1 MTISKQDQNNNPA
14 TILEFSRLQLAAEAL
29 YGFKDAKPNFEDSKG
44 VASAGNLIFNYEMKP
59 EDLISGNDHNSKFT
73 PTDAAEFVENW
84 EMVAHIANTT
94 TGFSGSLFRAKKD
107 IEGTRIKAKELV
119 MSFRSTEFVDD
130 DVHDSRSTNTLE
142 IKEKGWAFGQIA
154 DMEQWFKIL
163 SKENLIDKPLYVT
176 GYSLGGHLA
185 TAFNILHRDE
195 VNTRTGGNLIEA
207 TYTFNGAGVGLGANG
222 EEITKKDLHA
232 AIEYFKRLKGD
243 GENKKLNE
251 DYVENKFVGEIR
263 INIGKGLGQENSI
276 RYSLAEIYK
285 KVKNWLDLSEYN
297 KEGNATQMGESD
309 NLSKYIENIAIAE
322 KYLNEIVTSTD
333 RLLTTSPENY
343 YSSNIEEIKLL
354 KFLRESVVRVREV
367 ANEYERVKTL
377 RGGKDTNSKPHQLP
391 ARFVDSL
398 KLDYQLAVVLAANR
412 YTKNF
417 SIVAGAINIDKD
429 LNDNL
434 TVANQGIKD
443 FYNIWAATKPSM
455 VAVSQLHY
463 GAENVLVGIE
473 DQPLVRGN
481 YISLVRDE
489 TIREAN
495 LRQATS
501 LSDVLSQALDLQL
514 LTSDYGNSNFGDTHS
529 LVLMVDSLSTQ
540 KIMEELGGEI
550 SIDEFKNIMALA
562 SNTKAFVDVDK
573 SSLKWFVRAMIPK
586 RYPKSFAV
594 LSESDVDKLV
604 DSIVE
609 KIADPFDIKTP
620 NKQGYAEGDVLENI
634 INMLAKQLGVK
645 LDVNG
650 KSQLV
655 GDHNGGTW
663 ATPEDHYSYD
673 KNGKITHYTGRNSLH
688 AAIKQINEFI
698 KDNNLEDA
706 FTILPATEASA
717 QAAAA
722 DFGHFLALKTLSPFV
737 LAKKQGLSADKQAAV
752 EKIWSDAWAQEYL
765 DWQHDLD
772 ARQNQNEPAYYTDQW
787 LEDRQIL
794 LTIKSFLDI
803 TNQPY
808 QNGLIMEQLQKLM
821 EDSVLSKQFPGFGD
835 RFMSILD
842 SLKSISDAESGLAHL
857 NTAPRTIRGADI
869 HLAARLGKTAIQ
881 FGSKKD
887 DELTGSQAA
896 DHLYGGGGSDTLK
909 GGDGEDHLEGGAGV
923 DHLYGGKGKDY
934 LYGGSGHDYYYF
946 KSDEIDDDVIVDPD
960 EGEIRIDDK
969 PLKGVHVPPS
979 EYGRWRDEDGYTY
992 ITLNER
998 SDGKGGMIA
1007 DLQIVTP
1014 QNKRL
1019 TWKDWHHQK
1028 NEKGLF
1034 GSKFKLELK
1043 ADKETKNTIRYM
1055 NGDVVAPFEKDENG
1069 KETNRYDWNATHWN
1083 YAEGKL
1089 VGGIKAPGFN
1099 DVLRGTKAQD
1109 VIHGLGGNDAIDGS
1123 DGNDTLY
1130 GDDGHDL
1137 ITGGKGSDRVFG
1149 GKGDDILFGSSY
1161 LKGYVKWENTHS
1173 NGTLGGGRYTYQN
1186 GGVWG
1191 RMYPQGSSREH
1202 LAGPHIDYMRDETN
1216 TEGDYLVGGDGADTI
1231 YGSHENDWIYG
1242 DEVSRPDYVPDAQ
1255 ASQDDEL
1262 YGLGG
1267 DDHIFGGDGNDS
1279 LFGDGHFES
1288 DKFGYLPAVFH
1299 GNDYLY
1305 GGKGQ
1310 DVLRGQLGS
1319 DHLYGGDD
1327 ADGLIG
1333 GLDIDTSEEE
1343 DGDAGDYLYGGA
1355 GYDLLIGNAG
1365 NDYLY
1370 GEKDGGKL
1378 YGGAG
1383 DDFLFSGSQYSY
1395 TVSSDDYF
1403 SLSDLIDYQIRYG
1416 TVPPS
1421 YVTTYLYN
1429 ELYGGSGNDTLVAE
1443 SGSIM
1448 DGGTGNDTYLFDEAA
1463 WYAGAQH
1470 TILPDASGNDTVRFQ
1485 TVGFDQI
1492 KLAWSEDGVLSLIYG
1507 QGVISIQNYSD
1518 IEQVIFAGSERI
1530 STETLVELAQQQVKV
1545 IESLSSEQNT
1555 SLRQTG
1561 GFGRDTLA
1569 AAAETAYLHGGAGAD
1584 TYVVRKKF
1592 RHITVSDFQSD
1603 NSDPDRLV
1611 LEQLNADDV
1620 LFHHFRNDLV
1630 ISDKATGG
1638 KITVAGYFDEQNPG
1652 YGVGEISFADH
1663 SSFDRQAVL
1672 ARLSGATEFADNLMV
1687 VDPQGGELNGLGGD
1701 DRLLGSAGN
1710 DILNGGAGNDVLQG
1724 GRGSNTYVFE
1734 GEFGRDIISNPIVD
1748 TNSKRDLRENDY
1760 QINKQLLEQNQ
1771 IDETLQFI
1779 SLQTEDVS
1787 FHRRGKDLLIRVR
1800 NSANQ
1805 VQVERFFASGKYQ
1818 ERYTFSFENG
1828 IINGGEIAGLLP
1840 RWSHAPQ
1847 ANGELP
1853 AQSSRVADEWR
1864 YTLPAD
1870 LFTDLDQDEL
1880 DYRVTL
1886 ADGRPLPEWLR
1897 FDAANRV
1904 LYGTAPYEETLQLLV
1919 TVTDPATNQASLPL
1933 MLEILPK
1940 DLSIPQETMEGS
1952 AKDDILQG
1960 GAKRDRLN
1968 GYGGNDRLY
1977 GGAGHDILDG
1987 GAGDDWLEGGY
1998 DGADTYLFAKG
2009 HGQDTVDDLA
2019 ENNLTGDSDTLRFE
2033 GAASSD
2039 AVFTRSGNDLVVKA
2053 YGGTDQVKVK
2063 DYFTDRNR
2071 REFRFAF
2078 DDQTL
2083 ESNSLTITYNGTD
2096 QDDVIRGSELNE
2108 VITGGAGND
2117 MLIGGG
2123 ERDTYV
2129 FAKGHGQ
2136 DTVDDSTEDRYY
2148 SSILR
2153 FEGAASSDAV
2163 FTRSGN
2169 DLLIRAYGGNDQ
2181 VLVKHFYPEAGD
2193 HDHSYWY
2200 YEFVFDDRVWG
2211 NGYWENWEGFNIANN
2226 GTDQD
2231 DTIQGIRLNEIIK
2244 GGAGNDTLIGGG
2256 GEDTYVFAKGHGQD
2270 TVVDWSIYMS
2280 VPPYRQPELKTLRF
2294 EGAAIADAAFDRS
2307 GNDLIIRAYGGKDQV
2322 TLSGYFKSG
2331 AKLSMRRASDEG
2343 LSDLGISLFQFIFDD
2358 RTLSPEDIHELTIT
2372 GRGTDRDDKL
2382 YGFGGNDILYG
2393 AAGND
2398 HLAGYDGEDVLSGG
2412 DGDDE
2417 LFGYDGNDVLDGG
2430 SGNDTLE
2437 GGIGN
2442 DTLIGGSGNDML
2454 VGEMGI
2460 NTYLFAAG
2468 HGQDKVEDYT
2478 ENDSEADTLRF
2489 EGALA
2494 ADAAFIRRG
2503 NDLAVRAYGTEDEV
2517 LLPEYFTGYVFSRH
2531 RFAFDDRTL
2540 LPQDID
2546 GILVVESMP
2555 ADKDWTGSL
2564 GNDTILGGNGN
2575 DRLTGGG
2582 GSDVFDGGAGN
2593 DKLFGNP
2600 DSADTY
2606 LFARGHGRDEVRD
2619 SAETDE
2625 QADTLR
2631 FAGAHSSNAVFERI
2645 GNHLLVRA
2653 YGGDDQLALPGY
2665 FDRYGDKRYSRF
2677 KLTFDDRTLQYD
2689 DISGMLTTGINI
2701 SQTKPLYGT
2710 EQDDQLTG
2718 GAGNDSLHGN
2728 GGRDVLEGGAGDD
2741 ILIGNYNSADTYLFT
2756 RGHGQDRI
2764 YDFSENGLDADTLR
2778 FEGAH
2783 AADAVFSRSGNDL
2796 LIQAYGSGDQVGIA
2810 NYFHSYLADN
2820 RYNWFK
2826 LAFDDEVIEYFDY
2839 EQYAAQANSL
2849 TQAMSTFGGNE
2860 GSGPDSST
2868 GLPEAVNPLLAASPL

>member
-1 MTISKQDQNNNPA
+1 MITQNQQQNLNNNPA
-14 TILEFSRLQLAAEAL
+14 TILEFARLQLAAEVL
-29 YGFKDAKPNFEDSKG
+29 YGFKNAVPNWEIAGSDP
-44 VASAGNLIFNYEMKP
+44 VQGNLLFGNFIKP
-59 EDLISGNDHNSKFT
+59 ELLESGNDHNSKFT
-73 PTDAAEFVENW
+73 PTDAQEFDKNW

-107 IEGTRIKAKELV
+107 IPDAGIQKGDLTI
-119 MSFRSTEFVDD
+119 SFRSTEFVDD
-130 DVHDSRSTNTLE
+130 AARDSQATNTFE
-142 IKEKGWAFGQIA
+142 IADRGWAFGQIS
-154 DMEQWFKIL
+154 DMVRWVRLLQEKGL
-163 SKENLIDKPLYVT
+163 VDGKVNVT

-185 TAFNILHRDE
+185 TAFNLLQRGGAFNWKDE
-195 VNTRTGGNLIEA
+195 ASGIQHHLDINS
-207 TYTFNGAGVGLGANG
+207 TYTFNGAGVGLQA
-222 EEITKKDLHA
+222 
-232 AIEYFKRLKGD
+232 D
-243 GENKKLNE
+243 GSLMPPKKLIE
-251 DYVENKFVGEIR
+251 IIERFSKQRKENGMAGLFDTP
-263 INIGKGLGQENSI
+263 IGKEYYNKVKAALKKEDSDEFQSLSKQIDTIILTTTVEAEGQPTEVSGEMVLLKEAMSKILSIWKENS
-276 RYSLAEIYK
+276 RTRSL
-285 KVKNWLDLSEYN
+285 
-297 KEGNATQMGESD
+297 
-309 NLSKYIENIAIAE
+309 
-322 KYLNEIVTSTD
+322 
-333 RLLTTSPENY
+333 
-343 YSSNIEEIKLL
+343 SSLG
-354 KFLRESVVRVREV
+354 
-367 ANEYERVKTL
+367 
-377 RGGKDTNSKPHQLP
+377 GGKGIKPQWIDFQYIAALG
-391 ARFVDSL
+391 
-398 KLDYQLAVVLAANR
+398 LDYQLAVMEANR
-412 YTKNF
+412 ETKN
-417 SIVAGAINIDKD
+417 VAKFFGKGSGLNNI
-429 LNDNL
+429 LSNNRN
-434 TVANQGIKD
+434 VVEVFEN
-443 FYNIWAATKPSM
+443 FYDIYGDTFPSM
-455 VAVSQLHY
+455 VASSQLHY
-463 GAENVLVGIE
+463 GEPIGVAIEN
-473 DQPLVRGN
+473 QPLGRGDYWHRVSKESESIFN
-481 YISLVRDE
+481 PKLLVDGY
-489 TIREAN
+489 
-495 LRQATS
+495 
-501 LSDVLSQALDLQL
+501 D
-514 LTSDYGNSNFGDTHS
+514 GNNFGDTHS
-529 LVLMVDSLSTQ
+529 LALIIDSLSTQ
-540 KIMEELGGEI
+540 NMISKLDGNLDTDSFKKI
-550 SIDEFKNIMALA
+550 FRLA
-562 SNTKAFVDVDK
+562 SNQKALTDIEVKRLFDKYNEKDIYDVLYGLTTVGMIDDGIDRLKTSAADK
-573 SSLKWFVRAMIPK
+573 FFERLGVEWVENSPK
-586 RYPKSFAV
+586 G
-594 LSESDVDKLV
+594 
-604 DSIVE
+604 
-609 KIADPFDIKTP
+609 
-620 NKQGYAEGDVLENI
+620 QGYSEGDVLENI
-634 INMLAKQLGVK
+634 INILAKTIGVELKINSKLTEK
-645 LDVNG
+645 LDNKLNG
-650 KSQLV
+650 DL
-655 GDHNGGTW
+655 NGGTW
-663 ATPEDHYSYD
+663 ALIDDHKSLD
-673 KNGKITHYTGRNSLH
+673 RKGNSVNYTGRESLQS
-688 AAIKQINEFI
+688 AIAQINKFI

-881 FGSKKD
+881 FGSSGRDVLQGD
-887 DELTGSQAA
+887 DGV
-896 DHLYGGGGSDTLK
+896 DRIYGGDDIDVLYGRGGN
-909 GGDGEDHLEGGAGV
+909 DHLEGGAGD
-923 DHLYGGKGKDY
+923 DHLYGGEGQDY
-934 LYGGSGHDYYYF
+934 LYGGSGDDSYYF
-946 KSDEIDDDVIVDPD
+946 GSDEIDDDVIVDPD
-960 EGEIRIDDK
+960 GGKIFIDGK
-969 PLKGVHVPPS
+969 LLKGVHVPPS

-1109 VIHGLGGNDAIDGS
+1109 VIHGLGGNDAIDGF

-1919 TVTDPATNQASLPL
+1919 TVTDPATNQANLPL

-1998 DGADTYLFAKG
+1998 DGADTYLFAKE

-2053 YGGTDQVKVK
+2053 YGGTNQVKVK

-2631 FAGAHSSNAVFERI
+2631 FAGAQSANAVFERI

-2689 DISGMLTTGINI
+2689 DISRMLTTGINI

-2868 GLPEAVNPLLAASPL
+2868 GMPEAVNPLLAASPL

>member
-1 MTISKQDQNNNPA
+1 MTNQQNTNTNPA
-14 TILEFSRLQLAAEAL
+14 TILEFARLQLAAEAL
-29 YGFKDAKPNFEDSKG
+29 YGFKNAKPEWIDSKG
-44 VASAGNLIFNYEMKP
+44 DADTSNLLFGVDYNSSKNYKEH
-59 EDLISGNDHNSKFT
+59 LISGNDHNSKFT
-73 PTDAAEFVENW
+73 PTDAAEFAENW

-107 IEGTRIKAKELV
+107 IEGTRIKAQDLV

-130 DVHDSRSTNTLE
+130 DMHDSRSTNTLE

-154 DMEQWFKIL
+154 DMEHWFGIL
-163 SKENLIDKPLYVT
+163 QEKGLIDKPLYVT

-185 TAFNILHRDE
+185 TAFNILHRYRI
-195 VNTRTGGNLIEA
+195 NKRTGDKLIKA
-207 TYTFNGAGVGLGANG
+207 TYTFNGAGVGYGSDG
-222 EEITKKDLHA
+222 KEITTENLQN
-232 AIEYFKRLKGD
+232 AI
-243 GENKKLNE
+243 NE
-251 DYVENKFVGEIR
+251 FNKFREKGAASEFSGEICFHH
-263 INIGKGLGQENSI
+263 IENGKVIKEKEVVF
-276 RYSLAEIYK
+276 SLSDIYK
-285 KVKNWLDLSEYN
+285 KVKELLNFTPWEEGNSQAAMGTADDLSEYLKN
-297 KEGNATQMGESD
+297 IAKAESYIGDIEHKISELLAFSARDPLMRRNITRDEDKID
-309 NLSKYIENIAIAE
+309 NL
-322 KYLNEIVTSTD
+322 
-333 RLLTTSPENY
+333 
-343 YSSNIEEIKLL
+343 KLL
-354 KFLRESVVRVREV
+354 KDAVIRVREI
-367 ANEYERVKTL
+367 ANENERIKTL
-377 RGGKDTNSKPHQLP
+377 TSGGGENQRPYQFP
-391 ARFVDSL
+391 ARYIDSL
-398 KLDYQLAVVLAANR
+398 RLDYQVAVLLSAR
-412 YTKNF
+412 KYTKAL
-417 SIVAGAINIDKD
+417 SVTGGAVNIGMDIIDHQLRKAD
-429 LNDNL
+429 D
-434 TVANQGIKD
+434 TIDD

-463 GAENVLVGIE
+463 GKEDILVNVE
-473 DQPLVRGN
+473 DQPLVRGH
-481 YISLVRDE
+481 YIKFVLEE
-489 TIREAN
+489 TGKEA
-495 LRQATS
+495 AE
-501 LSDVLSQALDLQL
+501 LSELLDLQL
-514 LTSDYGNSNFGDTHS
+514 LTPDYNNSAFGDTHS
-529 LVLMVDSLSTQ
+529 LVLIVDSLSVQ
-540 KIMEELGGEI
+540 KTINQLDSSFDNRLYRDI
-550 SIDEFKNIMALA
+550 FKLA
-562 SNTKAFVDVDK
+562 SNQDSFIDSDTKIK
-573 SSLKWFVRAMIPK
+573 
-586 RYPKSFAV
+586 
-594 LSESDVDKLV
+594 KL
-604 DSIVE
+604 DGNYNLVE
-609 KIADPFDIKTP
+609 GSPDA
-620 NKQGYAEGDVLENI
+620 QGYSEGDVLENI
-634 INMLAKQLGVK
+634 INYIAKQFGISLELDKESDNK
-645 LDVNG
+645 L
-650 KSQLV
+650 K
-655 GDHNGGTW
+655 GDLNGGTW
-663 ATPEDHYSYD
+663 ALIDDHESAD
-673 KNGKITHYTGRNSLH
+673 GNGNPVLYTGRGSLQS
-688 AAIKQINEFI
+688 AVAKINKFI
-698 KDNNLEDA
+698 KDNHLEDA

-737 LAKKQGLSADKQAAV
+737 LAKKQGLFADKQAAV
-752 EKIWSDAWAQEYL
+752 EKIWSDTWGKEYYN
-765 DWQHDLD
+765 WQHDVE
-772 ARQNQNEPAYYTDQW
+772 ARQNQQQPTYYSDKW
-787 LEDRQIL
+787 LQDRQALLRVKSIL
-794 LTIKSFLDI
+794 NISNLGYEK
-803 TNQPY
+803 
-808 QNGLIMEQLQKLM
+808 GLVSGEMSDKQLATL
-821 EDSVLSKQFPGFGD
+821 VPGFGSHWIS
-835 RFMSILD
+835 SIYNIKEMKD
-842 SLKSISDAESGLAHL
+842 KETGINYTSLMPAYTSLIERIIGDNKLARML
-857 NTAPRTIRGADI
+857 
-869 HLAARLGKTAIQ
+869 LGKDNVSIQ
-881 FGSKKD
+881 FNSNKGGLLEGKS
-887 DELTGSQAA
+887 GI
-896 DHLYGGGGSDTLK
+896 DHLYGGDGVDTLY
-909 GGDGEDHLEGGAGV
+909 GGDGNDHLEGGSGD
-923 DHLYGGKGKDY
+923 DHLYGGEGQDY
-934 LYGGSGHDYYYF
+934 LYGGSGDDSYYF
-946 KSDEIDDDVIVDPD
+946 GSDEIDDDVIVDPD
-960 EGEIRIDDK
+960 GGKIFIDGK
-969 PLKGVHVPPS
+969 LLKGAHVPPS

-1055 NGDVVAPFEKDENG
+1055 NGDVVAPFEKNENG

-2631 FAGAHSSNAVFERI
+2631 FAGAQSANAVFERI

-2689 DISGMLTTGINI
+2689 DISRMLTTGINI

-2868 GLPEAVNPLLAASPL
+2868 GMPEAVNPLLAASPL

>member
-1 MTISKQDQNNNPA
+1 MTNQQKNLSTSPA
-14 TILEFSRLQLAAEAL
+14 TVLEFARLQLAAEAL
-29 YGFKDAKPNFEDSKG
+29 YGFKNAKPNFEDSNG
-44 VASAGNLIFNYEMKP
+44 LANSGNLLFPDYDINPDYLT
-59 EDLISGNDHNSKFT
+59 DGNDHNSKFT
-73 PTDAAEFVENW
+73 PTDAAEFADNW
-84 EMVAHIANTT
+84 EMVAHIANTA

-107 IEGTRIKAKELV
+107 IEGTRIKAQDLV

-154 DMEQWFKIL
+154 DMERWFGIL
-163 SKENLIDKPLYVT
+163 QEKGLIDKPLYVT

-185 TAFNILHRDE
+185 TAFNILHRYRI
-195 VNTRTGGNLIEA
+195 NKRTGDKLIKA
-207 TYTFNGAGVGLGANG
+207 TYTFNGAGVGYGANG
-222 EEITKKDLHA
+222 KEITTENLQN
-232 AIEYFKRLKGD
+232 AI
-243 GENKKLNE
+243 NE
-251 DYVENKFVGEIR
+251 FNKFKEKGAASEFSGEICFHH
-263 INIGKGLGQENSI
+263 IENGKVIKEKEVVF
-276 RYSLAEIYK
+276 SLSDIYK
-285 KVKNWLDLSEYN
+285 KVKELLNFTPWEEGNSQAAMGTADDLSEYLKN
-297 KEGNATQMGESD
+297 IAKAESYIGDIEHKISELLAFSARDPLMRRNITRDGDKID
-309 NLSKYIENIAIAE
+309 NL
-322 KYLNEIVTSTD
+322 
-333 RLLTTSPENY
+333 
-343 YSSNIEEIKLL
+343 KLL
-354 KFLRESVVRVREV
+354 KDAVIRVREI
-367 ANEYERVKTL
+367 ANENERIKTL
-377 RGGKDTNSKPHQLP
+377 TSGGGENQRPYQFP
-391 ARFVDSL
+391 ARYIDSL
-398 KLDYQLAVVLAANR
+398 RLDYQVAVLLSAR
-412 YTKNF
+412 KYTKALSF
-417 SIVAGAINIDKD
+417 AGGAVNIGMDIIDHQLRKAD
-429 LNDNL
+429 D
-434 TVANQGIKD
+434 TIDD

-463 GAENVLVGIE
+463 GKEDVLVDVE
-473 DQPLVRGN
+473 DQPLVRGH
-481 YISLVRDE
+481 YIKFVMEE
-489 TIREAN
+489 TGKEA
-495 LRQATS
+495 AD
-501 LSDVLSQALDLQL
+501 LSELLDLQL
-514 LTSDYGNSNFGDTHS
+514 LTPDYNNSAFGDTHS
-529 LVLMVDSLSTQ
+529 LVLIVDSLSVQ
-540 KIMEELGGEI
+540 KTINQLDSSFNNRLYGNI
-550 SIDEFKNIMALA
+550 FKLA
-562 SNTKAFVDVDK
+562 SNQDSFIDLGIKIKK
-573 SSLKWFVRAMIPK
+573 SDGN
-586 RYPKSFAV
+586 YN
-594 LSESDVDKLV
+594 LV
-604 DSIVE
+604 EGS
-609 KIADPFDIKTP
+609 P
-620 NKQGYAEGDVLENI
+620 NAQGYSEGDVLENI
-634 INMLAKQLGVK
+634 INFIAKK
-645 LDVNG
+645 LDISLDLDKELNHEL
-650 KSQLV
+650 K
-655 GDHNGGTW
+655 GDLNNELKGDLNGGTW
-663 ATPEDHYSYD
+663 ALIDEHISTD
-673 KNGKITHYTGRNSLH
+673 KDGKNILYTGRKSLQS
-688 AAIKQINEFI
+688 AIAKINKFI
-698 KDNNLEDA
+698 KDNHLEDA
-706 FTILPATEASA
+706 FTILPATEVSA
-717 QAAAA
+717 QAAVT

-737 LAKKQGLSADKQAAV
+737 LAQKQGLSADKQAAV
-752 EKIWSDAWAQEYL
+752 EKVWSGAWAQEYRA
-765 DWQHDLD
+765 WQHDFD
-772 ARQNQNEPAYYTDQW
+772 ARQNQRQPDYYTDRW

-794 LTIKSFLDI
+794 LTIKSYLDI

-808 QNGLIMEQLQKLM
+808 QIGLDRDPLQKWI
-821 EDSVLSKQFPGFGD
+821 EKVPSSNQFPGFTD
-835 RFMSILD
+835 RLMSVLD
-842 SLKSISDAESGLAHL
+842 SLRSISDAESGLSYS
-857 NTAPRTIRGADI
+857 NTAVRTISGTRDI
-869 HLAARLGKTAIQ
+869 YWVAKNGRVGIQ
-881 FGSKKD
+881 FGSD
-887 DELTGSQAA
+887 DRDELTGSQTA
-896 DHLYGGGGSDTLK
+896 DHLYGGGGIDTLK
-909 GGDGEDHLEGGAGV
+909 GGNGEDHLEGGADI

-934 LYGGSGHDYYYF
+934 LNGGTGHDYYYF
-946 KSDEIDDDVIVDPD
+946 DSDEIEGDEIIDPD
-960 EGEIRIDDK
+960 GGEIIIDGK

-979 EYGRWRDEDGYTY
+979 DYGRWRDEDGYTY
-992 ITLNER
+992 VPLKER

-1007 DLQIVTP
+1007 DLKIVTP
-1014 QNKRL
+1014 KNRYLVLKE
-1019 TWKDWHHQK
+1019 WHFQK
-1028 NEKGLF
+1028 SKKGLI

-1043 ADKETKNTIRYM
+1043 ADKQEKLDVHYM

-1069 KETNRYDWNATHWN
+1069 KETNRYDWDATHWN
-1083 YAEGKL
+1083 YANGKL
-1089 VGGIKAPGFN
+1089 AGGIKAPGFN
-1099 DVLRGTKAQD
+1099 DVLRGSSAKD
-1109 VIHGLGGNDAIDGS
+1109 IVHGLDGNDAIDGS
-1123 DGNDTLY
+1123 DGNDILY

-1137 ITGGKGSDRVFG
+1137 ITGGRGSDRVFG
-1149 GKGDDILFGSSY
+1149 GAGDDILFGTSY
-1161 LKGYVKWENTHS
+1161 LQPYVKWGATNSVGALPPGEAYEY
-1173 NGTLGGGRYTYQN
+1173 RN

-1191 RMYPQGSSREH
+1191 MRPKRNSGESI
-1202 LAGPHIDYMRDETN
+1202 LDGAHIDSVKDDSN
-1216 TEGDYLVGGDGADTI
+1216 VAGDFLVGGEGSDLI

-1242 DEVSRPDYVPDAQ
+1242 DVVDQPIDGTIGEKDAI
-1255 ASQDDEL
+1255 

-1267 DDHIFGGDGNDS
+1267 DDYIFGGAGNDV
-1279 LFGDGHFES
+1279 LFGDGHIDS
-1288 DKFGYLPAVFH
+1288 NRFGYLPVGFH
-1299 GNDYLY
+1299 GNDHLY
-1305 GGKGQ
+1305 GGQGE
-1310 DVLRGQLGS
+1310 DTLIGQLGS
-1319 DHLYGGDD
+1319 DHLYGENDND
-1327 ADGLIG
+1327 VLIG
-1333 GLDIDTSEEE
+1333 GLDIDSSEEE

-1395 TVSSDDYF
+1395 TVSSGDYF

-1416 TVPPS
+1416 TVPS
-1421 YVTTYLYN
+1421 YVTTYLHN

-1518 IEQVIFAGSERI
+1518 IEQVIFAGNERI
-1530 STETLVELAQQQVKV
+1530 SMETLVELAQQQAKAA
-1545 IESLSSEQNT
+1545 ENPSSKEDT

-1561 GFGRDTLA
+1561 GFGRDTLV
-1569 AAAETAYLHGGAGAD
+1569 AAAETAYLHGGAGTD

-1620 LFHHFRNDLV
+1620 LFQQFRNDLI
-1630 ISDKATGG
+1630 ISDKLTGG
-1638 KITVAGYFDEQNPG
+1638 RITVAGYFDEQNPG
-1652 YGVGEISFADH
+1652 YGVGEIRFADH

-1672 ARLSGATEFADNLMV
+1672 ERLSDATGFADSLMV
-1687 VDPQGGELNGLGGD
+1687 TDPQGGALNGLGGD
-1701 DRLLGSAGN
+1701 DRLLGSAGD
-1710 DILNGGAGNDVLQG
+1710 DILNGGTGNDVLQG

-1748 TNSKRDLRENDY
+1748 TDSKRDLRENDY

-1771 IDETLQFI
+1771 IDETLQFT

-1787 FHRRGKDLLIRVR
+1787 FHRREKDLLIRVR

-1805 VQVERFFASGKYQ
+1805 VQVERFFASEKYQ

-1870 LFTDLDQDEL
+1870 LFIDLDQDEL

-1952 AKDDILQG
+1952 EKDDILQG

-1998 DGADTYLFAKG
+1998 DGADTYVFAKG

-2019 ENNLTGDSDTLRFE
+2019 ENNLTGDSDILRFE

-2039 AVFTRSGNDLVVKA
+2039 AKFIRSGNDLVVKA
-2053 YGGTDQVKVK
+2053 YGGADQVTVK

-2096 QDDVIRGSELNE
+2096 RDDVIRGSELNE

-2148 SSILR
+2148 HSTLR
-2153 FEGAASSDAV
+2153 FEGAVSSNAV

-2169 DLLIRAYGGNDQ
+2169 DLLIRAYGGDDQ
-2181 VLVKHFYPEAGD
+2181 VLVKHFYLEAA
-2193 HDHSYWY
+2193 DHSYWG

-2211 NGYWENWEGFNIANN
+2211 NGYWEGLNWEGLKWKGFNIANN

-2231 DTIQGIRLNEIIK
+2231 DTIQGIGLKEIIN

-2270 TVVDWSIYMS
+2270 TVVDSSATSRVWQYI
-2280 VPPYRQPELKTLRF
+2280 QPDLKTLRF
-2294 EGAAIADAAFDRS
+2294 EGAVIADAVFDRS

-2322 TLSGYFKSG
+2322 TLSDYFRSRNRG
-2331 AKLSMRRASDEG
+2331 SSE
-2343 LSDLGISLFQFIFDD
+2343 ISLFQFIFDD
-2358 RTLSPEDIHELTIT
+2358 HTLSPEDIHGLTIT
-2372 GRGTDRDDKL
+2372 GRGTDRDDEL

-2398 HLAGYDGEDVLSGG
+2398 YLAGYEGEDVLFSG

-2417 LFGYDGNDVLDGG
+2417 LFGGDGNDVLDGG

-2437 GGIGN
+2437 GDIGN
-2442 DTLIGGSGNDML
+2442 DTLIGGSGNDVL
-2454 VGEMGI
+2454 DGGSGI
-2460 NTYLFAAG
+2460 DTYLFAAG

-2478 ENDSEADTLRF
+2478 ENDDEADTLRF
-2489 EGALA
+2489 EGALV

-2517 LLPEYFTGYVFSRH
+2517 LLPEYFTGYDASRH

-2546 GILVVESMP
+2546 DILVVESMP
-2555 ADKDWTGSL
+2555 ADKVWTGSL

-2606 LFARGHGRDEVRD
+2606 LFARGHGQDEVRD

-2631 FAGAHSSNAVFERI
+2631 FAGAQSANAVFERV

-2728 GGRDVLEGGAGDD
+2728 GGHDVLEGGAGDD

-2764 YDFSENGLDADTLR
+2764 YDFSENGWDADTLR

-2810 NYFHSYLADN
+2810 NYFHTYADN
-2820 RYNWFK
+2820 RRNWFK

-2849 TQAMSTFGGNE
+2849 TQAMSTFGGNG

-2868 GLPEAVNPLLAASPL
+2868 GMPEAANSLLAASPL

>member
-1 MTISKQDQNNNPA
+1 MITQNQQQNLNNNPA
-14 TILEFSRLQLAAEAL
+14 TILEFARLQLAAEVL
-29 YGFKDAKPNFEDSKG
+29 YGFKNAVPNWEIAGSDP
-44 VASAGNLIFNYEMKP
+44 VQGNLLFGNFIKP
-59 EDLISGNDHNSKFT
+59 ELLESGNDHNSKFT
-73 PTDAAEFVENW
+73 PTDAQEFDKNW

-107 IEGTRIKAKELV
+107 IPDAGIQKGDLTI
-119 MSFRSTEFVDD
+119 SFRSTEFVDD
-130 DVHDSRSTNTLE
+130 AARDSQATNTFE
-142 IKEKGWAFGQIA
+142 IADRGWAFGQIS
-154 DMEQWFKIL
+154 DMVRWVRLLQEKGL
-163 SKENLIDKPLYVT
+163 VDGKVNVT

-185 TAFNILHRDE
+185 TAFNLLQRGGAFNWKDE
-195 VNTRTGGNLIEA
+195 ASGIQHHLDINS
-207 TYTFNGAGVGLGANG
+207 TYTFNGAGVGLQA
-222 EEITKKDLHA
+222 
-232 AIEYFKRLKGD
+232 D
-243 GENKKLNE
+243 GSLMPPKKLIE
-251 DYVENKFVGEIR
+251 IIERFSKQRKENGMAGLFDTP
-263 INIGKGLGQENSI
+263 IGKEYYNKVKAALKKEDSDEFQSLSKQIDTIILTTTVEAEGQPTEVSGEMVLLKEAMSKILSIWKENS
-276 RYSLAEIYK
+276 RTRSL
-285 KVKNWLDLSEYN
+285 
-297 KEGNATQMGESD
+297 
-309 NLSKYIENIAIAE
+309 
-322 KYLNEIVTSTD
+322 
-333 RLLTTSPENY
+333 
-343 YSSNIEEIKLL
+343 SSLG
-354 KFLRESVVRVREV
+354 
-367 ANEYERVKTL
+367 
-377 RGGKDTNSKPHQLP
+377 GGKGIKPQWIDFQYIAALG
-391 ARFVDSL
+391 
-398 KLDYQLAVVLAANR
+398 LDYQLAVMEANR
-412 YTKNF
+412 ETKN
-417 SIVAGAINIDKD
+417 VAKFFGKGSGLNNI
-429 LNDNL
+429 LSNNRN
-434 TVANQGIKD
+434 VVEVFEN
-443 FYNIWAATKPSM
+443 FYDIYGDTFPSM
-455 VAVSQLHY
+455 VASSQLHY
-463 GAENVLVGIE
+463 GEPIGVAIEN
-473 DQPLVRGN
+473 QPLGRGDYWHRVSKESESIFN
-481 YISLVRDE
+481 PKLLVDGY
-489 TIREAN
+489 
-495 LRQATS
+495 
-501 LSDVLSQALDLQL
+501 D
-514 LTSDYGNSNFGDTHS
+514 GNNFGDTHS
-529 LVLMVDSLSTQ
+529 LALIIDSLSTQ
-540 KIMEELGGEI
+540 NMISKLDGNLDTDSFKKI
-550 SIDEFKNIMALA
+550 FRLA
-562 SNTKAFVDVDK
+562 SNQKALTDIEVKRLFDKYNEKDIYDVLYGLTTVGMIDDGIDRLKTSAADK
-573 SSLKWFVRAMIPK
+573 FFERLGVEWVENSPK
-586 RYPKSFAV
+586 G
-594 LSESDVDKLV
+594 
-604 DSIVE
+604 
-609 KIADPFDIKTP
+609 
-620 NKQGYAEGDVLENI
+620 QGYSEGDVLENI
-634 INMLAKQLGVK
+634 INILAKTIGVELKINSKLTEK
-645 LDVNG
+645 LDNKLNG
-650 KSQLV
+650 DL
-655 GDHNGGTW
+655 NGGTW
-663 ATPEDHYSYD
+663 ALIDDHKSLD
-673 KNGKITHYTGRNSLH
+673 RKGNSVNYTGRESLQS
-688 AAIKQINEFI
+688 AIAQINKFI

-881 FGSKKD
+881 FGSSGRDVLQGD
-887 DELTGSQAA
+887 DGV
-896 DHLYGGGGSDTLK
+896 DRIYGGDDIDVLYGRGGN
-909 GGDGEDHLEGGAGV
+909 DHLEGGAGD
-923 DHLYGGKGKDY
+923 DHLYGGEGQDY
-934 LYGGSGHDYYYF
+934 LYGGSGDDSYYF
-946 KSDEIDDDVIVDPD
+946 GSDEIDDDVIVDPD
-960 EGEIRIDDK
+960 GGKIFIDGK
-969 PLKGVHVPPS
+969 LLKGVHVPPS

-1109 VIHGLGGNDAIDGS
+1109 VIHGLGGNDAIDGF

-1919 TVTDPATNQASLPL
+1919 TVTDPATNQANLPL

-2555 ADKDWTGSL
+2555 ADKVWTGSL

-2631 FAGAHSSNAVFERI
+2631 FAGAQSANAVFERI

-2689 DISGMLTTGINI
+2689 DISRMLTTGINI

-2868 GLPEAVNPLLAASPL
+2868 GMPEAVNPLLAASPL